1 MAIESLRDLVLY
13 ELGVM
18 RDAER
23 TGWEVLMLLA
33 MRTQDDPVA
42 RLLHTAE
49 DYSTRHLNN
58 LGSCL
63 EELGAGIQDNR
74 STSVEG
80 IRERYNIFLAV
91 PSSSQMR
98 VLFSVETAL
107 RLTDFMLSGYRTVVD
122 WLTQLGER
130 GSVER
135 LAENQREKE
144 WLSGELRRASHDLAA
159 GRAAG

>member
-1 MAIESLRDLVLY
+1 MAIESLHDLVLY
-13 ELGVM
+13 ELSVI

-49 DYSTRHLNN
+49 DYTTRHLNN
-58 LGSCL
+58 LRRCL

-74 STSVEG
+74 STTVEG

-91 PSSSQMR
+91 PSSNQMR

-107 RLTDFMLSGYRTVVD
+107 LLTDFMLSGYRIVVD
-122 WLTQLGER
+122 WLAQLGER
-130 GSVER
+130 GSAER
-135 LAENQREKE
+135 LAENLREKE
-144 WLSGELRRASHDLAA
+144 WLSGELQRACHDLAA
-159 GRAAG
+159 RQAAG